1 MNGRRNDSSYLSSI
15 PRRPLSVADRS
26 ILHEEA
32 FRRMLSLEKKRAQ
45 RSGKPFL
52 LALLELDNQLVTGK
66 GRNTLD
72 RVMSVLASTTRETD
86 VTGWSADGDVVG
98 VMFTEIG
105 TQQRDSTV
113 ATITTRVTETLR
125 SQLHSLQFSQVVISF
140 QIFPPEEREQ
150 RIFAR
155 AGAPPLYSELV
166 AGGEAGR
173 LG

>member
-1 MNGRRNDSSYLSSI
+1 VNGRRNSSYLSSI
-15 PRRPLSVADRS
+15 PRRLLSVADRS

-105 TQQRDSTV
+105 TEERDSTV

-125 SQLHSLQFSQVVISF
+125 SQLHTLQFSQVVISF

-150 RIFAR
+150 RVFAR
-155 AGAPPLYSELV
+155 AGAPSLYSELV
-166 AGGEAGR
+166 AGSEAGR

>member
-1 MNGRRNDSSYLSSI
+1 VNGRRNSSSYLSSI
-15 PRRPLSVADRS
+15 PRRLLSVADRS

-45 RSGKPFL
+45 RSGKLFL
-52 LALLELDNQLVTGK
+52 LALLELDNQLVAGK
-66 GRNTLD
+66 ARNTLD

-86 VTGWSADGDVVG
+86 VTGWSADGHVVG

-105 TQQRDSTV
+105 TEERDSTM

-125 SQLHSLQFSQVVISF
+125 SQLHSVQYSQVVISF

-150 RIFAR
+150 KIFAR
-155 AGAPPLYSELV
+155 ASAAPLYSELL